1 MFNLT
6 VIVRREITLLPPFL
20 PRLKRKIV
28 LVYTHNV
35 IMAQQQ
41 TKEFE
46 TTKSP
51 LYVASL
57 SQPFCFLSNTIIIHS
72 LGTD

>member
-6 VIVRREITLLPPFL
+6 VIFRREITLLPPFL
-20 PRLKRKIV
+20 PRFKRKIV

-41 TKEFE
+41 SKE

-51 LYVASL
+51 LYLRRESKPAILFSFEHKHY
-57 SQPFCFLSNTIIIHS
+57 PF
-72 LGTD
+72 LGD

>member
-1 MFNLT
+1 MFNLK
-6 VIVRREITLLPPFL
+6 VIVRREITILPPFL

-41 TKEFE
+41 SKK

-57 SQPFCFLSNTIIIHS
+57 SQPFCFLSNTSIIHS